1 MPEFNSLKSAAD
13 DFDSQLA
20 AAAFEKEYIFKQ
32 LNSNYLDAEGLFY
45 DGLHLKTS
53 TDLEAAQEYIQPGD
67 LGVWYFFTGEAAAP
81 IENYFLSGVETL
93 TFDYTST
100 LQYLEIRYSTDEGN
114 KLDARFG
121 SDKQPADAIAS
132 SIKDLAEQM
141 LTSGMHKTS
150 LNPTIKVRNFKADQ
164 LSIFT
169 SNTISETEATST
181 TALTSGGAKFGGA
194 SDTFSDAGT
203 PDFSD
208 GANQGDFG
216 EPSAL
221 EASTEVPAEFGDS
234 YDYVF
239 DFSDGGG
246 NK

>member
-1 MPEFNSLKSAAD
+1 MPEVNSLKSAAD

-93 TFDYTST
+93 TFKNIKTGNGMIDI
-100 LQYLEIRYSTDEGN
+100 QYSTDESN

-121 SDKQPADAIAS
+121 SDKQPADVIAS
-132 SIKDLAEQM
+132 SIKELVGQM
-141 LTSGMHKTS
+141 LISDIYKTD
-150 LNPTIKVRNFKADQ
+150 LNPTIKVRNFKAGR

-169 SNTISETEATST
+169 SNTISETETTST
-181 TALTSGGAKFGGA
+181 T
-194 SDTFSDAGT
+194 
-203 PDFSD
+203 
-208 GANQGDFG
+208 
-216 EPSAL
+216 E
-221 EASTEVPAEFGDS
+221 ST
-234 YDYVF
+234 Y
-239 DFSDGGG
+239 
-246 NK
+246 

>member
-1 MPEFNSLKSAAD
+1 MAKSSQDTPKPSVDPDVLDAADNTTRDKFQEQLAEQKDKKAAD
-13 DFDSQLA
+13 D
-20 AAAFEKEYIFKQ
+20 FEKEYIFEQ
-32 LNSNYLDAEGLFY
+32 LNSYYLDDEGLFY
-45 DGLHLKTS
+45 DGLRLIAS

-121 SDKQPADAIAS
+121 SDKQPADVIAS
-132 SIKDLAEQM
+132 SIKELVGQM
-141 LTSGMHKTS
+141 LISDIYKTD

-169 SNTISETEATST
+169 SNTISETETTST
-181 TALTSGGAKFGGA
+181 TTSA
-194 SDTFSDAGT
+194 
-203 PDFSD
+203 
-208 GANQGDFG
+208 
-216 EPSAL
+216 
-221 EASTEVPAEFGDS
+221 
-234 YDYVF
+234 Y
-239 DFSDGGG
+239 
-246 NK
+246 